1 MSYVLKEV
9 KMRTNN
15 SPDGVKKINALWQ
28 DVISGKLPVLFDSD
42 KVFKEGTSLVSRYS
56 NYESDETGEYDLS
69 IMGVDSGFF
78 AEMELKV
85 ERGLYKKYDVI
96 DVSNDTDI
104 CIKNAWNVVWE
115 ETKSEEIKRVFEDDF
130 ESAVDAEYSSDGKAH
145 CYLYISIEKEENL
158 I

>member
-1 MSYVLKEV
+1 MAYILKEV

-15 SPDGVKKINALWQ
+15 SPEGMEKISALWR

-42 KVFKEGTSLVSRYS
+42 KMFKEGISLISRYS

-96 DVSNDTDI
+96 DISNDEAI
-104 CIKNAWNVVWE
+104 CAKNAWNKVWS
-115 ETKSEEIKRVFEDDF
+115 ETKSGVIKRSFEDDF
-130 ESAVDAEYSSDGKAH
+130 DSTVSAEYSGDGKAH
-145 CYLYISIEKEENL
+145 CYLYISIEKEDNL